1 MTTEF
6 ILAIIAAAT
15 AIIVALIQKGR
26 SENKSDHNVVASLL
40 KEVHH
45 DVINI
50 ENKLDD
56 VESKIDIHIDN
67 HITTKIPKIIKK
79 K

>member
-6 ILAIIAAAT
+6 ILAIIAAVT
-15 AIIVALIQKGR
+15 AILVALIQKGR
-26 SENKSDHNVVASLL
+26 SENKTDHNVVASLL

-67 HITTKIPKIIKK
+67 HVTTVIPKTI
-79 K
+79 